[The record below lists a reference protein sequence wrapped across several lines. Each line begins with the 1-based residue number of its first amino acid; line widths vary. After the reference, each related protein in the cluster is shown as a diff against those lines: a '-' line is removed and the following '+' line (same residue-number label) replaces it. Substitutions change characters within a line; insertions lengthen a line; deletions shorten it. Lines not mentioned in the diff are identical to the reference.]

1 MIEFNNYAVGRV
13 VRRIRKSK
21 RLSQEV
27 FSGFAQLARSHLAMI
42 ESGSKQANF
51 ETVWRI
57 AAAFDMH
64 PYELVRLI
72 EEEAEALFVI
82 KQIKSASA
90 ASDPQE
96 MRKGRACEK

>member
-1 MIEFNNYAVGRV
+1 MTEFNNYAVGRV